1 MSWPAPTIGPT
12 PVGMTVERVPG
23 WRTRRVC
30 YEHWIRNAEDGAFR
44 AGGLVGPSA
53 RPGGTRRALR
63 HAPARPA
70 DRAARSAA
78 DARLDRHCGRD
89 WHGAGTGD
97 VAGTGAAPGAG
108 RAGVRG
114 DSCRPRA
121 K

>member
-12 PVGMTVERVPG
+12 PVGMTVEGVQG

-30 YEHWIRNAEDGAFR
+30 YEHRIRNAEDGTFR

-70 DRAARSAA
+70 DRAARGAA
-78 DARLDRHCGRD
+78 DARLDRHRGRD
-89 WHGAGTGD
+89 RHGAGAGD
-97 VAGTGAAPGAG
+97 VAGAGAAPDA
-108 RAGVRG
+108 A
-114 DSCRPRA
+114 RPRA
-121 K
+121 